1 MIKYICQNKAKWD
14 ELELFRYLNDFD
26 LSFDKKILDYLND
39 STMTEYAFLRTL
51 TETERSIY
59 ENIELESYNDDNE
72 LLDAVYLFAEKI
84 MRKKT
89 TNLLTDS
96 LSNIKD
102 RDIFE
107 TLETLSESS
116 KTILEN
122 SVLEDEDFF
131 KEWQVELDKKMKN
144 EVTIL
149 ESQII
154 TDVPFLSSEM
164 TIIAARPSMG
174 KTALALSLLLEQSEN
189 YKVLFI
195 SSEMPVKRIIDRLVS
210 YDTRISTRRIT
221 MGKLTGFEYDRV
233 VESKERLEQNESIE
247 LAYCESMRK
256 AKRVISNSD
265 ADLVIVDYLQLLK
278 PSIKAERRLQIA
290 EMSRDFKRIAVAK
303 DIPVV
308 LLAQINRATMNTESK
323 RPNLSNLAES
333 AAIEQDADNVVF
345 IHRPSYYLEEEE
357 KQMLLESDLA
367 ISELI
372 VAKQRD
378 GERGVKFCRF
388 DKGRFYPAEE
398 EDNSYKDDEEDAPF

>member
-1 MIKYICQNKAKWD
+1 MIKYICQNKAKWND
-14 ELELFRYLNDFD
+14 LELFRYLNDFD
-26 LSFDKKILDYLND
+26 LSFDRKILDYLND

-107 TLETLSESS
+107 TLESLSESS

-131 KEWQVELDKKMKN
+131 KEWQVELEKKMKN

-149 ESQII
+149 ESKII

-195 SSEMPVKRIIDRLVS
+195 SSEMPVKRIIDRLIS

-233 VESKERLEQNESIE
+233 VESKERLEQNESIQ

-278 PSIKAERRLQIA
+278 PTLKAERRLQIA

-303 DIPVV
+303 DIPVI

-372 VAKQRD
+372 IAKQRD

-388 DKGRFYPAEE
+388 EKGRFYPAE
-398 EDNSYKDDEEDAPF
+398 DSQSNSYDDEEDAPF

>member
-1 MIKYICQNKAKWD
+1 MIKYICQNKQKWD

-51 TETERSIY
+51 TETERSMY

-89 TNLLTDS
+89 TSLLTDS

-107 TLETLSESS
+107 TLESLSESS

-131 KEWQVELDKKMKN
+131 KDWQTELDRKMNN

-149 ESQII
+149 ESKII
-154 TDVPFLSSEM
+154 KDVPFLSSEM

-189 YKVLFI
+189 YKILFI

-233 VESKERLEQNESIE
+233 VESKERLEKNESIE

-256 AKRVISNSD
+256 AKRVISNSN

-388 DKGRFYPAEE
+388 DKGRFYPV
-398 EDNSYKDDEEDAPF
+398 EDSNQNQYDDKEDAPF